1 MVWSRMLGSFW
12 HLVATYSVS
21 GCDIMFLNPFE
32 LCLLLFA
39 MQTS

>member
-21 GCDIMFLNPFE
+21 GCDIMFLH
-32 LCLLLFA
+32 LIQVCSLLLA
-39 MQTS
+39 TQTS